1 MKKTISF
8 ALLIALVLSSSALLA
23 GCGTAKVNSI
33 SLSDTTVTLEP
44 GKSYALQVIVSPE
57 NAKDQKIT
65 WTSTDYTI
73 VNVVDGTIY
82 AIADGSATI
91 EAATSNGKTASCS
104 VFVETPTAY
113 NKLNKDEKGFFDTF
127 LKGIK
132 QFKNPGSVSVINV
145 DYQSAPTTAAYVAK
159 IKAMNSL
166 GGTTSDTYYVY
177 SYGITEGGYISSSGA
192 DFDVAKINAAIKEYI
207 QEQGW

>member
-91 EAATSNGKTASCS
+91 EATTSNGKTASCS

-132 QFKNPGSVSVINV
+132 QFKNPGSVSVVNV

>member
-8 ALLIALVLSSSALLA
+8 ALLMVLVFSSSILLA
-23 GCGTAKVNSI
+23 GCGTAKVNNI

-91 EAATSNGKTASCS
+91 DATTSNGKTASCS

-113 NKLNKDEKGFFDTF
+113 NKLNKAEKGFFDTF

-132 QFKNPGSVSVINV
+132 QFKNPGSVSVVNV

-159 IKAMNSL
+159 IKATNSW

-177 SYGITEGGYISSSGA
+177 SFGIIKGGYISSSGA

>member
-8 ALLIALVLSSSALLA
+8 ALLMVLVFSSSILLA
-23 GCGTAKVNSI
+23 GCGTAKVNNI

-113 NKLNKDEKGFFDTF
+113 NKLNKAEKGFFDTF

-132 QFKNPGSVSVINV
+132 QFKNPGSVSVVNV
-145 DYQSAPTTAAYVAK
+145 DYQSAPTTAAYVAE
-159 IKAMNSL
+159 IKATNSW

-177 SYGITEGGYISSSGA
+177 SFGIIKGGYISSSGA

>member
-132 QFKNPGSVSVINV
+132 QFKNPGSVSVVNV

-177 SYGITEGGYISSSGA
+177 SFGIIKGGYISSSGA

>member
-8 ALLIALVLSSSALLA
+8 ALLMVLVFSSSILLA

-91 EAATSNGKTASCS
+91 VATTSNGKTASCS

-113 NKLNKDEKGFFDTF
+113 NKLNKAEKGFFDTF

-132 QFKNPGSVSVINV
+132 QFKNPGSVSVVNV
-145 DYQSAPTTAAYVAK
+145 YYQSAPTTAAYVAK

-177 SYGITEGGYISSSGA
+177 SFGIIKGGYISSSGA

>member
-91 EAATSNGKTASCS
+91 EATTSNGKTASCS

-113 NKLNKDEKGFFDTF
+113 NKLNKAEKGFFDTF

-132 QFKNPGSVSVINV
+132 QFKNPGSVSVVNV

-177 SYGITEGGYISSSGA
+177 SFGIIKGGYISSSGA
-192 DFDVAKINAAIKEYI
+192 NFDVAKINAAIKEYI

>member
-1 MKKTISF
+1 MKKAISF
-8 ALLIALVLSSSALLA
+8 ALLIALVSSSVVLLA
-23 GCGTAKVNSI
+23 GCGTAEVNNI

-44 GKSYALQVIVSPE
+44 GKSYALQVIVLPE

-113 NKLNKDEKGFFDTF
+113 NKLNKAEKGFFDTF

-145 DYQSAPTTAAYVAK
+145 DYRSTTAYVAEV
-159 IKAMNSL
+159 KAMNGF

-177 SYGITEGGYISSSGA
+177 SYGITEGGYISTSGA

>member
-8 ALLIALVLSSSALLA
+8 ALLMVLVFSSSILLA
-23 GCGTAKVNSI
+23 GCGTAKVNNI

-82 AIADGSATI
+82 A
-91 EAATSNGKTASCS
+91 NGKTASCS

-113 NKLNKDEKGFFDTF
+113 NKLNKAEKGFFDTF

-145 DYQSAPTTAAYVAK
+145 DYKSGSTTAYVAE
-159 IKAMNSL
+159 IKATNSF

-177 SYGITEGGYISSSGA
+177 SFGIIKGGYISSSGA

>member
-8 ALLIALVLSSSALLA
+8 ALLIALVFSSVVLLA
-23 GCGTAKVNSI
+23 GCGTAKVDSI

-65 WTSTDYTI
+65 WTSSDYTI

-145 DYQSAPTTAAYVAK
+145 DYQSTPTTAAYVAK
-159 IKAMNSL
+159 IKATNSL

-177 SYGITEGGYISSSGA
+177 SFGIIKGGYISSSGA
-192 DFDVAKINAAIKEYI
+192 NFDVAKINAAIKEYI

>member
-113 NKLNKDEKGFFDTF
+113 NKLNKAEKGFFDTF

-132 QFKNPGSVSVINV
+132 QFKNPGSVSVVNV
-145 DYQSAPTTAAYVAK
+145 YYQSAPTTAAYVAK

-177 SYGITEGGYISSSGA
+177 SFGIIKGGYISSSGA

>member
-91 EAATSNGKTASCS
+91 EATTSNGKTASCS

-113 NKLNKDEKGFFDTF
+113 NKLNKAEKGFFDTF

-132 QFKNPGSVSVINV
+132 QFKNPGSVSVVNV

-177 SYGITEGGYISSSGA
+177 SYGIIKGGYISSSGA

>member
-1 MKKTISF
+1 MKKAISF
-8 ALLIALVLSSSALLA
+8 ALLIALVFSSVVLLA
-23 GCGTAKVNSI
+23 GCGTAEVNNI

-91 EAATSNGKTASCS
+91 EATTSNGKTASCS

-145 DYQSAPTTAAYVAK
+145 DYKSGSTTAYVAEV
-159 IKAMNSL
+159 KAMNGF

>member
-8 ALLIALVLSSSALLA
+8 ALLMVLVFSSSILLA
-23 GCGTAKVNSI
+23 GCGTAEVNNI

-113 NKLNKDEKGFFDTF
+113 NKLNKAEKGFFDTF

-145 DYQSAPTTAAYVAK
+145 DYKSGSTTAAYVAK

-177 SYGITEGGYISSSGA
+177 SFGIIKGGYISSSGA

>member
-8 ALLIALVLSSSALLA
+8 ALLMVLVFSSSILLA
-23 GCGTAKVNSI
+23 GCGTAKVNNI

-65 WTSTDYTI
+65 WTSTDHTI

-91 EAATSNGKTASCS
+91 EATTSNGKTASCS

-113 NKLNKDEKGFFDTF
+113 NKLNKAEKGFFDTF

-132 QFKNPGSVSVINV
+132 QFKNPGSVSVVNV
-145 DYQSAPTTAAYVAK
+145 DYQSAPTTAAYVAE
-159 IKAMNSL
+159 IKATNSW

-177 SYGITEGGYISSSGA
+177 SFGIIKGGYISSSGA

>member
-91 EAATSNGKTASCS
+91 EATTSNGKTASCS

-113 NKLNKDEKGFFDTF
+113 NKLNKAEKGFFDTF

-132 QFKNPGSVSVINV
+132 QFKNPGSVSVVNV
-145 DYQSAPTTAAYVAK
+145 YYQSAPTTAAYVAK

-177 SYGITEGGYISSSGA
+177 SFGIIKGGYISSSGA

>member
-113 NKLNKDEKGFFDTF
+113 NKLNKAEKGFFDTF

-132 QFKNPGSVSVINV
+132 QFKNPGSVSVVNV

-177 SYGITEGGYISSSGA
+177 SFGIIKGGYISSSGA